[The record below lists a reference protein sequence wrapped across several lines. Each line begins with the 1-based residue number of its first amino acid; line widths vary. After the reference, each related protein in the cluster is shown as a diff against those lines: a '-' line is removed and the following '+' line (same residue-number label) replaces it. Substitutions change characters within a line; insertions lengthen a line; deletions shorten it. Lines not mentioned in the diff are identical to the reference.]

1 MMCAYCKM
9 CGNVIPMGSNM
20 GRVDLR
26 EMTSEYRPDKY
37 GLRKKR
43 ESYGRITATLC
54 MGCFDRVVQAVHDE
68 FGLEQREKVDK

>member
-9 CGNVIPMGSNM
+9 CGNVIPMGNNM

-26 EMTSEYRPDKY
+26 EMTSEYRADKY
-37 GLRKKR
+37 GLRKTRKTKPW
-43 ESYGRITATLC
+43 ITATLC

-68 FGLEQREKVDK
+68 FGLELREKVDA